1 MYQIKKNLE
10 NADLVSAFLR
20 CPVGEAV
27 IDCPFIQAYQLN
39 NPEEQIRILNTLS
52 EPELEQLRS
61 HHRTC
66 LALRRAEFLV
76 KGDSPDDKIS
86 QDLISK

>member
-1 MYQIKKNLE
+1 MCQTKRNLE

-27 IDCPFIQAYQLN
+27 ADCPFIQAYQLN
-39 NPEEQIRILNTLS
+39 NPEAQIKLLNALS
-52 EPELEQLRS
+52 DPELEQLRS

-66 LALRRAEFLV
+66 LALRRAEFIV